1 MTSAESAKASN
12 VDVGPISHRGE
23 QYLSRRI
30 RSVDDQMEA
39 IIKEQKHAVV
49 PKMPSTSTSE
59 TVNSDPSL
67 PLRVKNVVG
76 YGDHKPK
83 TDAIRRKRPQTGRT
97 HLPLPHSYV
106 VVL

>member
-12 VDVGPISHRGE
+12 VDVGPISHSGE

-30 RSVDDQMEA
+30 RSVDHMEA

-76 YGDHKPK
+76 YGDHKSK
-83 TDAIRRKRPQTGRT
+83 TDALRRRRPQTGRT
-97 HLPLPHSYV
+97 HLLLPHSYF